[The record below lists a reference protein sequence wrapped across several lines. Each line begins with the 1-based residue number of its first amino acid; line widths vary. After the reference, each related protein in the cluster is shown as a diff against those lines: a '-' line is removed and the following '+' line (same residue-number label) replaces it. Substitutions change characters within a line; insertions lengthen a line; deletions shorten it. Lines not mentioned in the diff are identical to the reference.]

1 MQHVCNGLPQ
11 SCDVFVPTLFGAA
24 VAVDAGWTFAP
35 IVLVALAAYIYVY
48 VYRWRISRRE
58 GGARAAGY
66 GRLAL
71 WLTGIG
77 LLFVALI
84 SPVDRLGEQLASAH
98 MVQHLLLADLVPICL
113 TLALTKH
120 ILRPVTRR
128 IHRIERAAGPF
139 GHPAFGVVAYATGM
153 WVWHIPVMY
162 EAALEHS
169 FIHVLEHLTFAA
181 VGLLYWWHL
190 LSPIRSRMRLEGL
203 GPVLY
208 MASTKIAVGLLG
220 ILLAFSPD
228 VLFDFYKVDGTRWG
242 LSPIDDQH
250 VAGVL
255 MALEQSLV
263 MGVALAYLFIRML
276 QESEEADQRAER
288 YDTV

>member
-1 MQHVCNGLPQ
+1 LPQ
-11 SCDVFVPTLFGAA
+11 LRDVFVPTLWGAA
-24 VAVDAGWTFAP
+24 VPVDAGWTFAP
-35 IVLVALAAYIYVY
+35 IVLLALAAYLVIYVQ
-48 VYRWRISRRE
+48 RWRVSRSE
-58 GGARAAGY
+58 GGPRAAPV
-66 GRLAL
+66 GRLIL
-71 WLTGIG
+71 WITGIV
-77 LLFVALI
+77 LLFVALV
-84 SPVDRLGEQLASAH
+84 SPIDRLGEQFASFH
-98 MVQHLLLADLVPICL
+98 MIQHLLLADLVPICL
-113 TLALTKH
+113 TVALTKH

-128 IHRIERAAGPF
+128 IQWIERKAGPF
-139 GHPAFGVVAYATGM
+139 GHPAFGVIAYAAGM

-190 LSPIRSRMRLEGL
+190 LSPIRSRLRLGGL

-220 ILLAFSPD
+220 IVLAFSPD
-228 VLFDFYKVDGTRWG
+228 VLFDFYETGGTRWG
-242 LSPIDDQH
+242 LSALDDQR
-250 VAGVL
+250 VAGVI

-276 QESEEADQRAER
+276 QESEEEDQRAER
-288 YDTV
+288 YGTV